1 MSQCVWK
8 TKIHFINA
16 NSEIIIFFL
25 MKNRQ
30 VLLQSM
36 KKLYLT
42 GSPNTNCRFLFGSYL
57 NMHTISVEW
66 KHDFSTIP
74 MYIFSCY
81 VKKFI
86 NSTIRVKLGLITFWW
101 KFQVFLELWYFLQ
114 LFWGIFL
121 INLFWKL
128 NFIFFCFPCY
138 SKW

>member
-1 MSQCVWK
+1 MVMAYFGFLLLFVRLRLRK
-8 TKIHFINA
+8 TSRKFAVVI
-16 NSEIIIFFL
+16 
-25 MKNRQ
+25 RDG
-30 VLLQSM
+30 QS
-36 KKLYLT
+36 KTT